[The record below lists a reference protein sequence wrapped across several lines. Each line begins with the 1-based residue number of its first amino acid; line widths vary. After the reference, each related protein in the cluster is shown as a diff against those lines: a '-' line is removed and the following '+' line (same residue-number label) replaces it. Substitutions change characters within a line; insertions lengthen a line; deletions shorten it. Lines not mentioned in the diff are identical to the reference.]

1 MGLTKGKI
9 IGIIIIVI
17 ILISVVIFYAIV
29 NDQEVTG
36 ITILT
41 AESSPEDGLKIDAIV
56 ESSGEINDNANL
68 RIDYDGSQVYSRSVN
83 IVDNSI
89 KTTIPWKDFAIGNK
103 EYTMRISYDKESAED
118 EFYLTDHDWAVC
130 EKVLVAAQLSP
141 GQYDVSDPNIQ
152 PKLKITL
159 RFVDEEERNL
169 QANANDLDVTLS
181 IQYENNAPITH
192 STSIDYEDLLN
203 NDYSYEYDYSTG
215 GGNYTIIATVENKF
229 VNSDSKYAEITSD
242 ELQEMYNLIPLAL
255 VDPSTDDGDIIGY
268 EIQIRNNGEVTFDA
282 SGSKNDGEIESY
294 EWDFD
299 YNIDDWEFTVDAT
312 GEEVT
317 HSFSGRGMTYYIA
330 LRVKGDAFVED
341 PFAPEKGLQR
351 EYATN
356 VDWEVFVK
364 RVG

>member
-169 QANANDLDVTLS
+169 QANANDLDVLYQFNMR
-181 IQYENNAPITH
+181 IMHQ
-192 STSIDYEDLLN
+192 
-203 NDYSYEYDYSTG
+203 
-215 GGNYTIIATVENKF
+215 
-229 VNSDSKYAEITSD
+229 
-242 ELQEMYNLIPLAL
+242 
-255 VDPSTDDGDIIGY
+255 
-268 EIQIRNNGEVTFDA
+268 
-282 SGSKNDGEIESY
+282 
-294 EWDFD
+294 
-299 YNIDDWEFTVDAT
+299 
-312 GEEVT
+312 
-317 HSFSGRGMTYYIA
+317 
-330 LRVKGDAFVED
+330 
-341 PFAPEKGLQR
+341 
-351 EYATN
+351 
-356 VDWEVFVK
+356 
-364 RVG
+364 